1 MKYKFKKQLTLQEL
15 MRIIRVSIL
24 GK

>member
-1 MKYKFKKQLTLQEL
+1 LQEL